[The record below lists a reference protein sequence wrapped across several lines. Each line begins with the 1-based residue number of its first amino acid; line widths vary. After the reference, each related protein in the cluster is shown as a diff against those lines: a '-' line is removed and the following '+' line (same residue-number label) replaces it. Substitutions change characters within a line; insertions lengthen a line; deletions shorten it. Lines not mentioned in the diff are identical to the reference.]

1 MQRKAHLYVAWR
13 ENLTRLMMAGRQPAE
28 TPQGVAGSRR
38 KGVCRLA
45 EIAIALLA
53 IAIVLQVV
61 VLVRSFKS
69 FHKDGDDSNDDRH
82 DG

>member
-1 MQRKAHLYVAWR
+1 
-13 ENLTRLMMAGRQPAE
+13 MMAGRQPAE

-45 EIAIALLA
+45 EIAIAFLA
-53 IAIVLQVV
+53 IGIVLQVI

-69 FHKDGDDSNDDRH
+69 FRKNGDDSDNDRH
-82 DG
+82 NG